1 MSRDVGHMLRV
12 AVTFA
17 MVIVPALA
25 GSTYLPTQYHAR
37 SPFTGRSS
45 FSSRSRRSKM
55 HSSPRDIS
63 TTFLVSR
70 KRSERDQTGSRN
82 QKSTNSIANPEDDM
96 AEVSY
101 KDLGPIGKTIAGCTE
116 IVVSTVLEYCTG
128 YLQGF
133 FFGTIVGAPG
143 FAFRPMEGAVR
154 QPLATEISS
163 RFARMNVR
171 SKSWGKNF
179 GSISAAFGGFGVAV
193 RVLRNGEEDIWN
205 NIISSAAAGAFF
217 ERKNGPQAMLR
228 GALMYGG
235 LIYATS
241 GGLGKNQ
248 QLQEYTEK
256 PAAEF

>member
-1 MSRDVGHMLRV
+1 MTHNVEYLLRV
-12 AVTFA
+12 AVTLA

-25 GSTYLPTQYHAR
+25 VGPNLPAR
-37 SPFTGRSS
+37 YYTCSPFTGRLYS
-45 FSSRSRRSKM
+45 SSRSRRSKIC
-55 HSSPRDIS
+55 SSSRGVD
-63 TTFLVSR
+63 TTILVSR
-70 KRSERDQTGSRN
+70 NKNLQPQETTKN
-82 QKSTNSIANPEDDM
+82 IPNSDSDFK
-96 AEVSY
+96 EVSY

-116 IVVSTVLEYCTG
+116 IAVSTVMEYFTG

-133 FFGTIVGAPG
+133 FFGTLVGSPG
-143 FAFRPMEGAVR
+143 FLFRPAEKGLR
-154 QPLATEISS
+154 QPLTSEISQ
-163 RFARMNVR
+163 RFARMNTR

-179 GSISAAFGGFGVAV
+179 GAISAAFGGFGVAV
-193 RVLRNGEEDIWN
+193 RVLRDGEEDAWN

-228 GALMYGG
+228 GALLYGG